1 MDAKASVGLKA
12 KETLLK
18 RTFSIA
24 GVAILM
30 AASLYAV
37 PPGTDD
43 EINARLQPFGEVCRQ
58 GDECGTATAAVA
70 TGPLSGEQVYNQFCF
85 ACHATGVSQA
95 PRLGAPEEWGA
106 RADKS
111 MDELMASTLNG
122 LNAMPPKGTC
132 MNCSDDELAEAV
144 TYMWDSL

>member
-1 MDAKASVGLKA
+1 MAKSALGLEA

-43 EINARLQPFGEVCRQ
+43 EINARLQPFGEICRQ
-58 GDECGTATAAVA
+58 GDECGTAAAAVA
-70 TGPLSGEQVYNQFCF
+70 
-85 ACHATGVSQA
+85 
-95 PRLGAPEEWGA
+95 
-106 RADKS
+106 
-111 MDELMASTLNG
+111 
-122 LNAMPPKGTC
+122 
-132 MNCSDDELAEAV
+132 
-144 TYMWDSL
+144 